1 MLELN
6 WRWFVKTVTASIL
19 VAGLGHEAKG
29 VDPAEADLKIQLS
42 PVAEAAEVLRKL
54 RAAVQAVPLDKKR
67 VRNTFFGPKP
77 YRLATAKGLVF
88 ANTDTPFVVRTNKN
102 DGLSP
107 NAGPVQAA
115 FGEFPWQVALLHP
128 EYGILF
134 CGGTHIGKGWIV
146 TAAHCIYDQY
156 GEQLLKNDLVVLTGT
171 NSLINGGHRVPLI
184 QDPLVY
190 SSYDP
195 ITKSNDIA
203 LLRIQEMPALDRAA
217 VPTVAVDESLTN
229 QGSQLILSG
238 WGETA
243 EDGSI
248 STVLLKVGVPV
259 VSTEQCARIY
269 PDKGIG
275 SSRLCAGAAGRDACD
290 GDSGGPLSGK
300 SGNDSQIFGIVS
312 FGNGCGRAGYPS
324 VYTRTSAFRD
334 WVSQTTGLP

>member
-1 MLELN
+1 MVAAAIL
-6 WRWFVKTVTASIL
+6 TAG
-19 VAGLGHEAKG
+19 VGREAKAI
-29 VDPAEADLKIQLS
+29 DPAEVDWKIQPS
-42 PVAEAAEVLRKL
+42 PVAEAAEVLRSL
-54 RAAVQAVPLDKKR
+54 RAAVQEVPLEKKR
-67 VRNTFFGPKP
+67 ARNTFFGPKP
-77 YRLATAKGLVF
+77 YRLATAKGLIF
-88 ANTDTPFVVRTNKN
+88 ANTDIPFVVRTNKD

-107 NAGPVQAA
+107 KAGPVQAGS
-115 FGEFPWQVALLHP
+115 GEFPWQVALLHP

-134 CGGTHIGKGWIV
+134 CGGSHIGKGWIV

-156 GEQLLKNDLVVLTGT
+156 GEQLMKNDLVVLTST
-171 NSLINGGHRVPLI
+171 NSLVNGGHRVPLI
-184 QDPLVY
+184 QDPLVH

-203 LLRIQEMPALDRAA
+203 LLRIQEMPTLDQAA
-217 VPTVAVDESLTN
+217 VPTIAVDKSLTF

-248 STVLLKVGVPV
+248 STILLKVGVPI
-259 VSTEQCARIY
+259 VSTEQCAQIY

-290 GDSGGPLSGK
+290 GDSGGPLSAK
-300 SGNDSQIFGIVS
+300 SGSDSQIFGIVS

-334 WVSQTTGLP
+334 WISQTTGLP